1 MCKQCI
7 LYTNHKHNIDFAIVF
22 DILLVDKWTGRYIDM
37 KKNYSTPEFDIR
49 LYADVRNLVLTASYP
64 ENPDKGG
71 NNGGLTDGDDYDIFK

>member
-1 MCKQCI
+1 
-7 LYTNHKHNIDFAIVF
+7 
-22 DILLVDKWTGRYIDM
+22 M

-49 LYADVRNLVLTASYP
+49 LYADVSNLVLTASYP

>member
-1 MCKQCI
+1 
-7 LYTNHKHNIDFAIVF
+7 
-22 DILLVDKWTGRYIDM
+22 M

-49 LYADVRNLVLTASYP
+49 LYASYR